1 MLQIVEQS
9 IWNQASICPDK
20 IAVKSGK
27 DEVTYAQLTS
37 RILAAKHFLQSLP
50 DYKEGRSIMLAAGKQ
65 IEFLY
70 VYFGA
75 HLAGLIVAP
84 IDAETNPT
92 RFGYIADAI
101 KPFCV
106 VGFDKMETSVQKI
119 SLKEFKQMSEVTL
132 DAVVSFPKEDT
143 VADILFTTGT
153 TGAPK
158 GVPLTYKNEAAAAR
172 NINTYIG
179 NKSEDV
185 ELLAL
190 PVSHSFGLG
199 RVRCCL
205 INGQTIILLGSFVN
219 TKKLFRTIEEDN
231 VAGFTMVPSSWKF
244 LQKMSGEK
252 LAEFAHQLKYIE
264 MGSAYLSP
272 EDKKY
277 LADLFPTTRVTM
289 HYGLT
294 EASRSA
300 FMEFHEDSEHL
311 ASVGKASPNTEIRA
325 FDDNGRMLPF
335 GQEGEICVKGEHV
348 THGYLNISSNDIFY
362 GDEYFR
368 TGDVGT
374 INADGYI
381 ILKSRIK
388 ELINVGGKKV
398 APIEVD
404 EQLLKIDGI
413 ADCACVAVKDPEG
426 VLGEV
431 VKAYIVKS
439 EDKEISFEQIAEQ
452 LQGKLEGYKLPVQY
466 EWIDAIPK
474 TANGKTQ
481 RNLLQK

>member
-1 MLQIVEQS
+1 
-9 IWNQASICPDK
+9 
-20 IAVKSGK
+20 
-27 DEVTYAQLTS
+27 
-37 RILAAKHFLQSLP
+37 
-50 DYKEGRSIMLAAGKQ
+50 
-65 IEFLY
+65 
-70 VYFGA
+70 
-75 HLAGLIVAP
+75 
-84 IDAETNPT
+84 
-92 RFGYIADAI
+92 
-101 KPFCV
+101 
-106 VGFDKMETSVQKI
+106 
-119 SLKEFKQMSEVTL
+119 
-132 DAVVSFPKEDT
+132 
-143 VADILFTTGT
+143 
-153 TGAPK
+153 
-158 GVPLTYKNEAAAAR
+158 
-172 NINTYIG
+172 
-179 NKSEDV
+179 
-185 ELLAL
+185 
-190 PVSHSFGLG
+190 
-199 RVRCCL
+199 
-205 INGQTIILLGSFVN
+205 
-219 TKKLFRTIEEDN
+219 
-231 VAGFTMVPSSWKF
+231 
-244 LQKMSGEK
+244 
-252 LAEFAHQLKYIE
+252 
-264 MGSAYLSP
+264 
-272 EDKKY
+272 
-277 LADLFPTTRVTM
+277 M

-348 THGYLNISSNDIFY
+348 THGYLNISSNDIFH